1 MDAVP
6 STYLGQPIY
15 GMKRDMRPIANAV
28 LDAFAQAS
36 EDSGLQVSKSST
48 ESPISRHIHQD
59 WSGLYG
65 LQRRWRPVFESTH
78 R

>member
-6 STYLGQPIY
+6 STDLGQPIA
-15 GMKRDMRPIANAV
+15 GIKRDMRPIANAV
-28 LDAFAQAS
+28 LDAFAKAS
-36 EDSGLQVSKSST
+36 EDSGLQVSESSM
-48 ESPISRHIHQD
+48 ESPISHHVHRD

-65 LQRRWRPVFESTH
+65 LQRRWRPVFESIH